1 MTSFPTWNAFQA
13 PTFRPR
19 GSPGSP
25 TPPQTCPMGF
35 VVNAVNN
42 RCDCPAGF
50 AQSHQSRMGCS
61 ATTVTAV
68 TCPPGFYVLSAA
80 TAVRGVSC
88 MSGVMPNPPP
98 PAPTAAPVAR
108 PTTPATIVFT
118 DVILGITLAT
128 FNQNNGIASYAAD
141 LAIVINVSPSQIT
154 VVVITPR
161 RNLEQEQEQEQEQE
175 RRGRNMRGLQASS
188 SSSSVMV
195 QVTVSVPQTM
205 ATRVQTTLQQPASTT
220 SMSSMIKLRGGVFA
234 NAATQ
239 GATIPGVTP
248 TRLPTRLPTLPPV
261 SVAPTRPP
269 TNFPSVQFKSV
280 STQYPTNWPT
290 DTAEAAG
297 LKGEDAKKTEAG
309 LSNGAIAGI
318 AIVIIL
324 VVAGVAYFGLFA
336 KKKAGEGYGGGDGIE
351 DFYGQRKSGGTAPT
365 GFVPYVGT
373 RGSIGGRESGGSFSQ
388 NSPVHDPNVRASLS
402 KGSGGRESFSG
413 GQGGGGG
420 GGRASFTE
428 GRRLSLTGVGGGRES
443 FSGAPKRPSF
453 SAGKGLSGNAS
464 VGSASVAKRP
474 SITAGPGGRA
484 PPPPQGGNGR
494 RGSSAYDL

>member
-1 MTSFPTWNAFQA
+1 
-13 PTFRPR
+13 
-19 GSPGSP
+19 
-25 TPPQTCPMGF
+25 
-35 VVNAVNN
+35 
-42 RCDCPAGF
+42 
-50 AQSHQSRMGCS
+50 
-61 ATTVTAV
+61 
-68 TCPPGFYVLSAA
+68 
-80 TAVRGVSC
+80 
-88 MSGVMPNPPP
+88 
-98 PAPTAAPVAR
+98 
-108 PTTPATIVFT
+108 
-118 DVILGITLAT
+118 
-128 FNQNNGIASYAAD
+128 
-141 LAIVINVSPSQIT
+141 
-154 VVVITPR
+154 
-161 RNLEQEQEQEQEQE
+161 
-175 RRGRNMRGLQASS
+175 
-188 SSSSVMV
+188 
-195 QVTVSVPQTM
+195 
-205 ATRVQTTLQQPASTT
+205 
-220 SMSSMIKLRGGVFA
+220 MSSMIKLRGGVFA

-248 TRLPTRLPTLPPV
+248 TRLPTKLPTLPPV
-261 SVAPTRPP
+261 SAAPTRSP
-269 TNFPSVQFKSV
+269 TFFPSVLFKSV
-280 STQYPTNWPT
+280 TTEHPTNNPT
-290 DTAEAAG
+290 NGAEAAG
-297 LKGEDAKKTEAG
+297 HQGLDAKKTEAG

-318 AIVIIL
+318 VIVIIL
-324 VVAGVAYFGLFA
+324 VVAAVAYFGLFA
-336 KKKAGEGYGGGDGIE
+336 KKKDGAGYRGGDGIE

-413 GQGGGGG
+413 GGGGG